1 MGILKQDY
9 GSMEEAIW
17 ELYGSKVSILKEEP
31 VYGGDINDACKITL
45 STGQKVFVKRNS
57 AVNHK
62 FFTTE
67 ALGLYALKETGE
79 IGVPEILAGGVD
91 VAKGISFLMMEY
103 LESVSKREDYWE
115 TFGHQLA
122 MVHQAECRYF
132 VNSKEGCYGFLE
144 DNFIGA
150 APQKNTPKGNWI
162 DFYRECRLLP
172 QIQMAKHYFTLD
184 TLGQFEQLLEHLE
197 DYLREPE
204 FPSLLHGDLWG
215 GNVICGNDGRAWLI
229 DPAVYVG
236 DFETDLA
243 MTQLFGS
250 FPARFYGAYHE
261 INPIPK
267 EYDERRDLYQLYHL
281 LNHLNLF
288 GRSYLRSVIGI
299 LEKYVSGGSL

>member
-1 MGILKQDY
+1 MKQDY

-17 ELYGSKVSILKEEP
+17 DLYGNKVSILREEP

-150 APQKNTPKGNWI
+150 APQKIRPKETGLI
-162 DFYRECRLLP
+162 FTGSAGYCRRFRW
-172 QIQMAKHYFTLD
+172 QSII
-184 TLGQFEQLLEHLE
+184 
-197 DYLREPE
+197 
-204 FPSLLHGDLWG
+204 LHWTLWG
-215 GNVICGNDGRAWLI
+215 NLSSCWSIWKIICGNRNFH
-229 DPAVYVG
+229 P
-236 DFETDLA
+236 
-243 MTQLFGS
+243 
-250 FPARFYGAYHE
+250 FYMAICGAE
-261 INPIPK
+261 M
-267 EYDERRDLYQLYHL
+267 
-281 LNHLNLF
+281 
-288 GRSYLRSVIGI
+288 
-299 LEKYVSGGSL
+299 